1 MRRVLASQACVAL
14 AARERHRMLGM
25 VFTEFIE
32 LVEERFSP
40 EVADQVLQDVAPANG
55 GAYTAVGYYPHED
68 MVAMVT
74 ALAARTGAPVATLL
88 HTFGEHL
95 LKRFTEV
102 HAPMFERFPNFF
114 DMVAAI
120 DGHIHVEVH
129 KLYHEAKLPRF
140 TVVDRQPGRILMFYE
155 SPRRLEVLAQG
166 LLDAAAR
173 HYGEPS
179 RITHAEATGPQG
191 QLGVMFTIER
201 LA

>member
-1 MRRVLASQACVAL
+1 
-14 AARERHRMLGM
+14 MLGM

-40 EVADQVLQDVAPANG
+40 EIADQVLQDVAPANG

-68 MVAMVT
+68 MMALVT
-74 ALAARTGAPVATLL
+74 ALAARTGAPVATLM

-95 LKRFTEV
+95 LVRFTEV
-102 HAPMFERFPNFF
+102 HASMFDRYPNFF
-114 DMVAAI
+114 DLVAAI
-120 DGHIHVEVH
+120 DGHIHVEVR
-129 KLYHEAKLPRF
+129 KLYHEAALPRF
-140 TVVDRQPGRILMFYE
+140 TVMERTPGRILLFYE
-155 SPRRLEVLAQG
+155 SPRRLELLAHG

-179 RITHAEATGPQG
+179 RISHAESTGPDG
-191 QLGVMFTIER
+191 RTGVMFTIER